1 MKRYEKKTA
10 IINGTLVIVSYG
22 SYMGALDPSKATESW
37 IVKLL
42 VTNSRG
48 FGVVRLGNT
57 EKDTTPYQAE
67 LMGALDR
74 IVATRMISK
83 RSKVV
88 SGSVKLSLNNMK

>member
-1 MKRYEKKTA
+1 
-10 IINGTLVIVSYG
+10 
-22 SYMGALDPSKATESW
+22 MGALDPSKATESW

-67 LMGALDR
+67 LMGALTG
-74 IVATRMISK
+74 IVYTHVIVNRCTILAESDQ
-83 RSKVV
+83 
-88 SGSVKLSLNNMK
+88 LSLYNTNARVTITKK